1 MGRENKSLAILLGCG
16 TFGIVLSG
24 LVGYL
29 YDQGVVMDELVTSAT
44 PIGEVQAAIII
55 VLLAVGVIMG
65 WKN

>member
-29 YDQGVVMDELVTSAT
+29 YDQGVVIDELATTAT
-44 PIGEVQAAIII
+44 PIGEIQAAIII
-55 VLLAVGVIMG
+55 VFLAVGVIMG